1 MAVVAAAAVE
11 KEGCFVEKAEA
22 EAEAETEMGFAVV
35 ELKKKMPSGFLILM
49 SKFVSLIVIL
59 LYSWY

>member
-22 EAEAETEMGFAVV
+22 EAETEMGFAVV
-35 ELKKKMPSGFLILM
+35 ERMNKRENNRKNPILN
-49 SKFVSLIVIL
+49 
-59 LYSWY
+59 

>member
-1 MAVVAAAAVE
+1 
-11 KEGCFVEKAEA
+11 
-22 EAEAETEMGFAVV
+22 MGFAVV